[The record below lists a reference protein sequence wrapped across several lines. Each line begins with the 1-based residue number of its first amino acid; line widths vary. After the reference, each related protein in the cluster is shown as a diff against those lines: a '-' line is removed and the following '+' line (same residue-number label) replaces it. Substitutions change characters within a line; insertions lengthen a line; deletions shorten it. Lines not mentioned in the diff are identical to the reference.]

1 MCVEFLRY
9 WVLEIRDWRLEIK
22 VVRSCRFWQILKD
35 CIRRQQ
41 NRVLLARINAAYA
54 DEPDAEEQTLRRK
67 LKRHHRKTIEGELP
81 MEPREL
87 E

>member
-1 MCVEFLRY
+1 M
-9 WVLEIRDWRLEIK
+9 K
-22 VVRSCRFWQILKD
+22 VVHSCRFWQILED
-35 CIRRQQ
+35 HIRRQQ
-41 NRVLLARINAAYA
+41 KRGLLARINAAYA

-67 LKRHHRKTIEGELP
+67 LERQHRKIMEGELS

>member
-1 MCVEFLRY
+1 M
-9 WVLEIRDWRLEIK
+9 
-22 VVRSCRFWQILKD
+22 RSCRFWQILED
-35 CIRRQQ
+35 RIRRQQ

-67 LKRHHRKTIEGELP
+67 LERQHRKTVHGEMV
-81 MEPREL
+81 MEPREP